1 MYQGNFRSEK
11 IVCTNIRPPLQ
22 VSRGEILH
30 VKHPH
35 VSAVNRLAT
44 RTFREEKTSNNKA
57 GSFFRLDFNVYTD
70 VDNRERA
77 RAKDKKTREKKKEE
91 HENFIAAVRK
101 WEMQA
106 ATKVKI
112 SGSDKKVNRNTYDFS
127 SIKRVTRKFLDVS
140 RCSRAK
146 QRQRNVQKSVLNE
159 QSCCCWFFFF
169 ANFNL
174 PVLIFFCRFRFRRGL
189 ALHDFIFCLSKL

>member
-1 MYQGNFRSEK
+1 
-11 IVCTNIRPPLQ
+11 
-22 VSRGEILH
+22 
-30 VKHPH
+30 
-35 VSAVNRLAT
+35 
-44 RTFREEKTSNNKA
+44 
-57 GSFFRLDFNVYTD
+57 
-70 VDNRERA
+70 
-77 RAKDKKTREKKKEE
+77 
-91 HENFIAAVRK
+91 
-101 WEMQA
+101 MQA

-174 PVLIFFCRFRFRRGL
+174 PVLIFFLPFSFPSR
-189 ALHDFIFCLSKL
+189 LSIT